1 MQLALWIAGIIVVIV
16 LIILVIASRYR
27 VPHAN
32 EALVITGSAGSVGG
46 VKVALGSGAF
56 IVPFIQRAMTIPLDA
71 MQIGLQVPGG
81 VSKDNIRVRV
91 DAVAQAKIDG
101 TPEGVRAAAQR
112 FLDSDAETLSVN
124 IRSILEGALR
134 DVLGRMT
141 VEEMLRDR
149 EGFATKIKEVSID
162 TLSESG
168 LRVDTLQINDIV
180 TDPED
185 FITNLG
191 RPQIAQTLSAAQ
203 IAEATAG
210 RQAAEAQATARVA
223 IASANKD
230 AALKEADFKA
240 QTDEAQAMAN
250 AVGPKTKAA
259 QDATITQA
267 EQANATQQVELA
279 KLHYDAEVR
288 MKADA
293 DLYAAQKAA
302 DAALYTAQQKA
313 KADAAVIQQQGEAQ
327 AAATKA
333 RGFAEADATKAKVQ
347 AEGEAQAS
355 ATQAVGLA
363 EAAAIKAKGEAEAQV
378 KELLAQAYEKY
389 GQQAVIDRILAAMPE
404 MLSAAAKPLGEID
417 NITVIGAADQASG
430 LPKLATDLVT
440 QVPAIIKAG
449 TGFDIA
455 EWLTTYMDSQVK
467 PALGGEPTTRR
478 SGSRSSKPAVTSGE

>member
-1 MQLALWIAGIIVVIV
+1 MPLVLSIIGIIVVIV
-16 LIILVIASRYR
+16 LIVLIIASRYR

-32 EALVITGSAGSVGG
+32 EALVITGSAGSEGS

-56 IVPFIQRAMTIPLDA
+56 IVPFIQRCTTIPLDA
-71 MQIGLQVPGG
+71 MQIGLTVPGG

-112 FLDSDAETLSVN
+112 FLDSDSETLSNN

-191 RPQIAQTLSAAQ
+191 RPQIAQTLATAQ

-210 RQAAEAQATARVA
+210 RQAAEAQAAARVA
-223 IASANKD
+223 IAQANKD

-240 QTDEAQAMAN
+240 QTDEAQEMAN

-259 QDATITQA
+259 QEATITQA
-267 EQANATQQVELA
+267 EQSNASQQVELA

-288 MKADA
+288 AKADA
-293 DLYAAQKAA
+293 ELYAAQKAA

-313 KADAAVIQQQGEAQ
+313 QADAAVIQQQGEAQ
-327 AAATKA
+327 ASATRAK
-333 RGFAEADATKAKVQ
+333 GLAEADANKAKVQ
-347 AEGEAQAS
+347 AQGEAEAS

-404 MLSAAAKPLGEID
+404 MLAAAAKPLGDID
-417 NITVIGAADQASG
+417 NITVLGNADQASG
-430 LPKLATDLVT
+430 VSKLATDLVT
-440 QVPAIIKAG
+440 QIPAIVKAG

-455 EWLTTYMDSQVK
+455 EWLTSYMKQQ
-467 PALGGEPTTRR
+467 TTP
-478 SGSRSSKPAVTSGE
+478 GLQADNTSAS